1 MAVHT
6 LTLKDGSTLQV
17 EAPRD
22 TPVSELVDL
31 ANQQSNVSG
40 KQLVEQRRQERSARS
55 SERGPSQYMAVPE
68 PERGLLGDL
77 RTGFGTGFV
86 ETGEMA
92 ALGAATLL
100 DEENELAARGRI
112 QSVADAI
119 KPNVREGDKDDI
131 AFKIGQTFGSIAGFA
146 APIAGAAAAAPAAVP
161 AAAVGTGI
169 GALLGVGAAAGEASE
184 RARAAGATQEERNRA
199 IRQASPVG
207 LLEVAPLG
215 RFMRS
220 VDIPVIGQFIKDL
233 GPETVETIGQRIQN
247 AAITGGGEA
256 AQEVTAE
263 IVQNLAERGYNP
275 ERAIMEGTG
284 ESALYGGGAGATI
297 QFLVDAFTNSRKA
310 GADTGPAQ
318 GELFGEG
325 EDLGQAPERVMG
337 DQREMFPEQDLGL
350 APERP
355 DERQLNLFD
364 AQDQQSAAFA
374 RTARRADEERE
385 RMLGRPISEFETE
398 GDPFLERTKA
408 ERDAA
413 RAGIA
418 GLQRPQRPEPE
429 QRDMI
434 RELEQA
440 TIPEEEQRAQAA
452 ARERE
457 ALRAVGRNDEAAF
470 EQPDLFALQQ
480 EEERRRLGPEELRR
494 PDQFMDVPEAAEPR
508 EATVRE
514 RDLVDLAQERQQ
526 AAQEDADIADQLA
539 AMDAEEATQ
548 RQQAETLRAESAAET
563 AQGKMDTDRAAQ
575 TSAIR
580 TRVLQDTVAN
590 AGDIKQPVAL
600 RNAFESALSEA
611 GLREPKATPQ
621 EMESLRRAS
630 SVMRA
635 KDPALETVAEQ
646 ESVKDPGQLEMEA
659 RVAPKGFAPLN
670 KPAVSSVDLGQPL
683 EVFNVTSQEAQP
695 TAGGRS
701 VPAPV
706 GDVGARPARP
716 VPSPAPAVEA
726 TGEPTAPR
734 DSGLGSPVVEPR
746 VSDGSGRAER
756 DALGETGTTR
766 KVVPTFP
773 EKTAATKK
781 GGGTRFVSTKA
792 SQPLRKDTAT
802 AKVVDKE
809 TAAKKVRAEL
819 KKRWESR
826 ATDVAKREYAA
837 ADNIVKG
844 DPFTPAENRKILKLL
859 ETPVKSREKAALDAA
874 VTYLGLYPNPAE
886 GLYLAMWEITQVPA
900 KRGKQDVAMGTP
912 QSRGDPLLKG
922 TGGKAANKAVKWA
935 QENLDSNGKEWVRK
949 SVIAIQKDLM
959 GVADADLTVAQLK
972 EQGVTDPVQM
982 QREKEALEAERE
994 EAEEMLE
1001 AEAANDFDA
1010 EKQLNF
1016 TRIKIDKLLKANAVV
1031 GLDLPLHP
1039 SVGASIKAGDLR
1051 GALLSLADTSPSNQV
1066 RNIAAKLAGVVGDRK
1081 NLARA
1086 KAATKGSKVKS
1097 VVYHGSGKTDITEF
1111 KPSGYTQGLYFSPN
1125 RGLAQ
1130 DYMVQRGDGTGRVY
1144 EVMLDIKNPLVIKG
1158 TYKKSLS
1165 DRIDVALGRKSE
1177 KDVRAEQRDRRSA
1190 SMILSAERI
1199 KELKSQ
1205 GYDGIMNEDAM
1216 EYVAFD
1222 ASQVHMVDGPD
1233 GGTKLVIKKDL
1244 KAADGRPAAGMFDPE
1259 TNTITLDEGTGINAH
1274 TLIHEMTHAAASA
1287 TLSNKAHP
1295 LTKQITKLFETT
1307 KEYLGT
1313 AYGAQNVD
1321 EFFSEAMSN
1330 PDFRAMLA
1338 TINVKGEPVSALRR
1352 FLNSMGNFVRRL
1364 MGRPT
1369 TPLDAMET
1377 VDTFVDGL
1385 LAPAPQYRNSGQLLM
1400 SSTADGAKKVLNTLV
1415 SRTQKKFGTPEAR
1428 KDFRR
1433 QFGNDSMQFLESN
1446 VADNA
1451 KRLLLQLTGS
1461 QAMADIAKAA
1471 GLGNLGYKLDR
1482 IINEQRGSIRTA
1494 NEQVKREIDK
1504 VVAWVDKAGDAKK
1517 ETLDRLIYNDKYGA
1531 TIHQVDPT
1539 LTAAEAKKRY
1549 AKDSDKMAVWNEQRK
1564 DWNALGADGQ
1574 RTYKIM
1580 RDSYRNQYEKMRAV
1594 IFGEIDELMA
1604 DNPEAANKLKNEVYG
1619 KLFDKG
1625 TLDVYFPLIREGQY
1639 KLTYA
1644 AKNPASPREAYV
1656 VEMFTTRRERD
1667 QAAAEVKADKNFTG
1681 VETFDGEMTN
1691 SDFKNAPPA
1700 SFVAQTLRT
1709 LSANGV
1715 DGDVQTQ
1722 IMRLFVNA
1730 LPETSFAKSLQKRKG
1745 TPGYM
1750 TNSVYAMKSKAYDLA
1765 GQTEKLKYA
1774 AILRSLDS
1782 EIGAQVTPEG
1792 AAQAKSR
1799 FGKYVQGTR
1808 ASFEE
1813 VKKELLDRSKFARE
1827 GARNKDLEAYGRRL
1841 NQTAFIFTIGFNVS
1855 SALVNLS
1862 QVPLF
1867 VMPFLGGKYG
1877 YPETGKAVWAAG
1889 SIVKSS
1895 KNSILSNYDIRD
1907 DGVLSV
1913 KRDLDVPA
1921 ERRKELEEL
1930 APLAALAMKRGQL
1943 GQGYLAEALG
1953 LEESGRVSRGGK
1965 VGAVMDNI
1973 SVLSAYMFNHGEQYN
1988 RQVTLVTAY
1997 KLALQ
2002 KLAKDSPSMTRTE
2015 RMDKAAE
2022 MAIYETQETNG
2033 GSFLE
2038 TAPPIAR
2045 ENIGRVAFMYKSYG
2059 LQMYY
2064 SMFKAAKTAFDSD
2077 KGKLFGPEGSPE
2089 RKAAW
2094 KQLLGL
2100 HGTALFFA
2108 GIQGVPLYGAVQLMA
2123 DLIFR
2128 DDEED
2133 DFDTMVRK
2141 YVGEGWYKGAITKFA
2156 GIDVASR
2163 VALTGLLIQEN
2174 RYNNDP
2180 SLEENLGHY
2189 LGGPALSVA
2198 KRLGRGV
2205 SDLASG
2211 ETQRGIENMMP
2222 VAIANAYKGTFGRYA
2237 DQGGAFT
2244 RRADPIYDDM
2254 TAGEM
2259 ASQVLGFPP
2268 TEYTF
2273 RQEQNMISKRI
2284 DIAVGKKRSGLHKK
2298 YYVAMR
2304 LGDFEAADSVFDEIM
2319 KFNDRHPE
2327 AAITPNSI
2335 ERSMNQ
2341 HAKTSS
2347 EMYNGVSLS
2356 PLYRRTLEQLRSEYS
2371 Q

>member
-31 ANQQSNVSG
+31 ANQQSDVSG
-40 KQLVEQRRQERSARS
+40 KQLVEQRRQERLARPGF
-55 SERGPSQYMAVPE
+55 ESQYMAVPE
-68 PERGLLGDL
+68 PETGLLGDL
-77 RTGFGTGFV
+77 TSGFGTGFV

-92 ALGAATLL
+92 ALGAATLF
-100 DEENELAARGRI
+100 DEENELAARDSI
-112 QSVADAI
+112 QSIADAI
-119 KPNVREGDKDDI
+119 KPNVRSGDKDDI

-146 APIAGAAAAAPAAVP
+146 VPIAAAAAAAPAAVP
-161 AAAVGTGI
+161 TTAVGTGI
-169 GALLGVGAAAGEASE
+169 GALLGVGASAGEASE
-184 RARAAGATQEERNRA
+184 RARAAGATEEQRNKA
-199 IRQASPVG
+199 IRSAAPVG

-220 VDIPVIGQFIKDL
+220 VDVPVIGQFIKDL

-284 ESALYGGGAGATI
+284 ESALYGGGAGASI

-310 GADTGPAQ
+310 GVTPTTQEEPLQITDQRA
-318 GELFGEG
+318 EG
-325 EDLGQAPERVMG
+325 ALPAPE
-337 DQREMFPEQDLGL
+337 
-350 APERP
+350 
-355 DERQLNLFD
+355 
-364 AQDQQSAAFA
+364 
-374 RTARRADEERE
+374 
-385 RMLGRPISEFETE
+385 
-398 GDPFLERTKA
+398 
-408 ERDAA
+408 
-413 RAGIA
+413 GIA
-418 GLQRPQRPEPE
+418 GLLPDRRESDARE
-429 QRDMI
+429 AIGTAIDAKGDISLDDMQDI
-434 RELEQA
+434 VARTQIPFPALERVVAEEREKRGSALA
-440 TIPEEEQRAQAA
+440 QRARSEMEAAPEAPVEGAPSRMAAAVADAKAGRSAVQSDIERNEKTVQDA
-452 ARERE
+452 ARERQGL
-457 ALRAVGRNDEAAF
+457 AAAARGDEAAF

-480 EEERRRLGPEELRR
+480 EQERRRLGPEELRR
-494 PDQFMDVPEAAEPR
+494 PDQFMDSLLDEAAETPR
-508 EATVRE
+508 PATPAAE
-514 RDLVDLAQERQQ
+514 RDLVDIMDEESALATEI
-526 AAQEDADIADQLA
+526 E
-539 AMDAEEATQ
+539 AEEATKRDATQ
-548 RQQAETLRAESAAET
+548 IRAESTAET

-580 TRVLQDTVAN
+580 TKVLQDTVAN
-590 AGDIKQPVAL
+590 AGEIKQPVAL
-600 RNAFESALSEA
+600 RNAFESALSAE

-630 SVMRA
+630 GMMRA
-635 KDPALETVAEQ
+635 KDPTLEPVAEQ
-646 ESVKDPGQLEMEA
+646 EAVKDPRQLEMEA
-659 RVAPKGFAPLN
+659 RVAPKGFTPLN

-683 EVFNVTSQEAQP
+683 EVRSNAEGTDAAGSRTGP
-695 TAGGRS
+695 TG
-701 VPAPV
+701 V
-706 GDVGARPARP
+706 G
-716 VPSPAPAVEA
+716 PSPASGGRGAVSRA
-726 TGEPTAPR
+726 GEPATP
-734 DSGLGSPVVEPR
+734 DVGELGSPLRSIGDVAARTSQRSDTLAEPT
-746 VSDGSGRAER
+746 EFNR
-756 DALGETGTTR
+756 DALGGRETGAAGQVIPGVARTKDGKKLSADTGGR
-766 KVVPTFP
+766 FAPKTS
-773 EKTAATKK
+773 KQATAA
-781 GGGTRFVSTKA
+781 KA
-792 SQPLRKDTAT
+792 
-802 AKVVDKE
+802 VDKE
-809 TAAKKVRAEL
+809 AAAKEARTSL
-819 KKRWESR
+819 KKRWEDK
-826 ATDVAKREYAA
+826 ATDTAKREYA
-837 ADNIVKG
+837 DTENQVKG
-844 DPFTPAENRKILKLL
+844 DPLTPTENRKILKLL
-859 ETPVKSREKAALDAA
+859 DTPVKSRSKDTLDAV

-886 GLYLAMWEITQVPA
+886 GLYLAM
-900 KRGKQDVAMGTP
+900 QDVAMGTP

-922 TGGKAANKAVKWA
+922 TGGKAAGKAVKWA
-935 QENLDSNGKEWVRK
+935 EENLDKNGKEWVRK
-949 SVIAIQKDLM
+949 STIAIQKDLM

-972 EQGVTDPVQM
+972 EKGVTDAVQM
-982 QREKEALEAERE
+982 QRDKEALDAQRE
-994 EAEEMLE
+994 EAEAMLE
-1001 AEAANDFDA
+1001 AETASDFDA
-1010 EKQLNF
+1010 AKQLNF
-1016 TRIKIDKLLKANAVV
+1016 TSIKIKKLLEANAVV

-1039 SVGASIKAGDLR
+1039 SVGASIRAGDLKA
-1051 GALLSLADTSPSNQV
+1051 ALSSLVDTSPSKQV
-1066 RNIAAKLAGVVGDRK
+1066 RDVARKLADVVGD
-1081 NLARA
+1081 
-1086 KAATKGSKVKS
+1086 
-1097 VVYHGSGKTDITEF
+1097 
-1111 KPSGYTQGLYFSPN
+1111 
-1125 RGLAQ
+1125 
-1130 DYMVQRGDGTGRVY
+1130 
-1144 EVMLDIKNPLVIKG
+1144 
-1158 TYKKSLS
+1158 
-1165 DRIDVALGRKSE
+1165 
-1177 KDVRAEQRDRRSA
+1177 
-1190 SMILSAERI
+1190 
-1199 KELKSQ
+1199 
-1205 GYDGIMNEDAM
+1205 
-1216 EYVAFD
+1216 
-1222 ASQVHMVDGPD
+1222 
-1233 GGTKLVIKKDL
+1233 TKLVIRKDL
-1244 KAADGRPAAGMFDPE
+1244 KAAGMFDPE

-1287 TLSNKAHP
+1287 TLSNKSHP
-1295 LTKQITKLFETT
+1295 LTKQITKLFENT

-1338 TINVKGEPVSALRR
+1338 TINVKGEPISALRR
-1352 FLNSMGNFVRRL
+1352 FLNSAGNFVRRL

-1369 TPLDAMET
+1369 TPLDAMDT

-1400 SSTADGAKKVLNTLV
+1400 SSTAEGAKKVLDTMVN
-1415 SRTQKKFGTPEAR
+1415 RTQKKFGTPEAR

-1451 KRLLLQLTGS
+1451 KRLLLKLTGS

-1531 TIHQVDPT
+1531 TIYQVDPT
-1539 LTAAEAKKRY
+1539 LTAAQAKKRY
-1549 AKDSDKMAVWNEQRK
+1549 AKDSEKMAVWNEQRK

-1574 RTYKIM
+1574 RTYTTM
-1580 RDSYRNQYEKMRAV
+1580 RDNYRKQYEKMRAV
-1594 IFGEIDELMA
+1594 IFGEIDELMK
-1604 DNPEAANKLKNEVYG
+1604 DNPEAASKLKNEVYG

-1625 TLDVYFPLIREGQY
+1625 TLDVYFPLVREGQY

-1644 AKNPASPREAYV
+1644 AKNPASPREAFI
-1656 VEMFTTRRERD
+1656 VEMFTTKRERD
-1667 QAAAEVKADKNFTG
+1667 RAAAEVKADKEFTG
-1681 VETFDGEMTN
+1681 VATMDGEMTT
-1691 SDFKNAPPA
+1691 SDFQKAPPA

-1750 TNSVYAMKSKAYDLA
+1750 TDSVYAMKSKAYDLA

-1782 EIGAQVTPEG
+1782 EITAQVTPEG

-1799 FGKYVQGTR
+1799 LGKTAQATR
-1808 ASFEE
+1808 ASFEQ
-1813 VKKELLDRSKFARE
+1813 VKNELLDRSKFARE
-1827 GARNKDLEAYGRRL
+1827 GAERKDLEAYGRRL

-1877 YPETGKAVWAAG
+1877 YKETGIAVKEAG
-1889 SIVKSS
+1889 SLVASS
-1895 KNSILSNYDIRD
+1895 KNSILENYDIRD
-1907 DGVLSV
+1907 DGVMSV
-1913 KRDLDVPA
+1913 KKDLDVPT
-1921 ERRKELEEL
+1921 ERRKELEDL
-1930 APLAALAMKRGQL
+1930 APLVALAARRGQL

-1965 VGAVMDNI
+1965 VGAIMDNV
-1973 SVLSAYMFNHGEQYN
+1973 SVLSAFAFNHGEQFN

-2002 KLAKDSPSMTRTE
+2002 KLAKDSPNMTRTE

-2022 MAIYETQETNG
+2022 MAIYEAQETNG

-2045 ENIGRVAFMYKSYG
+2045 ESLGRVAFMYKSYG

-2064 SMFKAAKTAFDSD
+2064 SMLKAAKTAFDSD
-2077 KGKLFGPEGSPE
+2077 KGKLFGAEGSPE

-2094 KQLLGL
+2094 KQLIGL

-2108 GIQGVPLYGAVQLMA
+2108 GIQGVPLYGAVQLVA
-2123 DLIFR
+2123 DLFFL

-2133 DFDTMVRK
+2133 DFDTIVRK
-2141 YVGEGWYKGAITKFA
+2141 HVGEGWYKGAITKVA
-2156 GIDVASR
+2156 GIDVAGR
-2163 VALTGLLIQEN
+2163 TALTGLLIQEN

-2205 SDLASG
+2205 SDLATG

-2237 DQGGAFT
+2237 DQGGAFP
-2244 RRADPIYDDM
+2244 RRGDPIYDDM

-2284 DIAVGKKRSGLHKK
+2284 DISVGKKRSGLHKK

-2327 AAITPNSI
+2327 AAITPKSI

-2341 HAKTSS
+2341 HAKTSL
-2347 EMYNGVSLS
+2347 EMYNGVTLS
-2356 PLYRRTLEQLRSEYS
+2356 PLYRRTLEQLRSEYD

>member
-1 MAVHT
+1 MAIHT
-6 LTLKDGSTLQV
+6 LTLKDGSTVQV
-17 EAPRD
+17 EAPRG
-22 TPVSELVDL
+22 TPVSELVGL
-31 ANQQSNVSG
+31 ANTQSRAASQQGLQNR
-40 KQLVEQRRQERSARS
+40 QQERQAFFD
-55 SERGPSQYMAVPE
+55 SQRPEYAAIPE
-68 PERGLLGDL
+68 PE
-77 RTGFGTGFV
+77 TGFFGDITSGFSTGFV

-100 DEENELAARGRI
+100 GEENELVAREKI

-131 AFKIGQTFGSIAGFA
+131 AFKIGSTFGSIAGFA
-146 APIAGAAAAAPAAVP
+146 APIAGVAAAAPAAIP

-169 GALLGVGAAAGEASE
+169 GALLGVGTAAGEASE
-184 RARAAGATQEERNRA
+184 RARAAGATEEQRNRA
-199 IRQASPVG
+199 IRQAAPAG

-256 AQEVTAE
+256 AQEVTSE

-275 ERAIMEGTG
+275 ERAILEGTG

-310 GADTGPAQ
+310 GPQAGGAQ
-318 GELFGEG
+318 GELFGTE
-325 EDLGQAPERVMG
+325 EDLGQAPSRVMG
-337 DQREMFPEQDLGL
+337 DQREMFPEEDLGL

-364 AQDQQSAAFA
+364 ARDQQSAALA
-374 RTARRADEERE
+374 RTARRADEERA
-385 RMLGRPISEFETE
+385 RLMGRPISEFEAK

-418 GLQRPQRPEPE
+418 GLQRPQQPEPE
-429 QRDMI
+429 QRDMV

-457 ALRAVGRNDEAAF
+457 GLRAARRGDEAAF

-480 EEERRRLGPEELRR
+480 EQERRRLGPEELRR
-494 PDQFMDVPEAAEPR
+494 PNQFMDELLYEQPEVRAPERPAA
-508 EATVRE
+508 TG
-514 RDLVDLAQERQQ
+514 DLVDMADQRQRT
-526 AAQEDADIADQLA
+526 AQEDAGITDQLA
-539 AMDAEEATQ
+539 AIDAEEATQ
-548 RQQAETLRAESAAET
+548 RQQAQTLRAESTTET
-563 AQGKMDTDRAAQ
+563 AQNKLDADRAAQ
-575 TSAIR
+575 TAQIR
-580 TRVLQDTVAN
+580 TRVLQDTVAT
-590 AGDIKQPVAL
+590 AGDIKQPAAL
-600 RNAFESALSEA
+600 RSAFESALAEA
-611 GLREPKATPQ
+611 GLREPTATPQ

-630 SVMRA
+630 GMMRA
-635 KDPALETVAEQ
+635 KDPTKAPALEPAVEQ
-646 ESVKDPGQLEMEA
+646 GAVKDPAQGALEA
-659 RVAPKGFAPLN
+659 RVAPKDRSEVQSSFPGMGRKADLGVAPTQESATETPTVPTPVDEAFLDELGVPKAAPIRKRVLGKDFNDPEVRQQFATLAGNQNTSGAVKTNINRALGAVPETQADLPLFPRRGAKPATGITPLN
-670 KPAVSSVDLGQPL
+670 KSVVSSVDLGKTL
-683 EVFNVTSQEAQP
+683 EVSNVPSQEVKPRTGGSGVP
-695 TAGGRS
+695 TPS
-701 VPAPV
+701 
-706 GDVGARPARP
+706 GDVGAGRAGR
-716 VPSPAPAVEA
+716 VPSPTPAIKTA
-726 TGEPTAPR
+726 AEPTAPR
-734 DSGLGSPVVEPR
+734 GGGLGSPVVE
-746 VSDGSGRAER
+746 SGLPDAASGAQR
-756 DALGETGTTR
+756 DALTEKGTTR
-766 KVVPTFP
+766 KVAPTFP
-773 EKTAATKK
+773 EKTTTTKP
-781 GGGTRFVSTKA
+781 GGGVRFAPTKA
-792 SQPLRKDTAT
+792 SQPVRKDTVA
-802 AKVVDKE
+802 AKIVDKE
-809 TAAKKVRAEL
+809 TAAKNVRDAL
-819 KKRWESR
+819 KKRWESQ
-826 ATDVAKREYAA
+826 ATDAAKRGYA
-837 ADNIVKG
+837 DTENQVKG
-844 DPFTPAENRKILKLL
+844 DPFTPAENRKILNLL
-859 ETPVKSREKAALDAA
+859 ETPVKSRDKDTLDAV

-886 GLYLAMWEITQVPA
+886 GIYLAM
-900 KRGKQDVAMGTP
+900 QDVALGTP

-935 QENLDSNGKEWVRK
+935 EENLDSNGKEWVRK

-972 EQGVTDPVQM
+972 EQGVTDAVQL
-982 QREKEALEAERE
+982 QREKDALEAQRE
-994 EAEEMLE
+994 EAAAVLE
-1001 AEAANDFDA
+1001 AEARDNEPFDI
-1010 EKQLNF
+1010 ERQLSY
-1016 TRIKIDKLLKANAVV
+1016 TSVKIKKLLEANAVV

-1039 SVGASIKAGDLR
+1039 SVGASIKAGEL
-1051 GALLSLADTSPSNQV
+1051 GAALSALADTSPSAQV
-1066 RNIAAKLAGVVGDRK
+1066 RNIAAKLADVVGD
-1081 NLARA
+1081 
-1086 KAATKGSKVKS
+1086 
-1097 VVYHGSGKTDITEF
+1097 
-1111 KPSGYTQGLYFSPN
+1111 
-1125 RGLAQ
+1125 
-1130 DYMVQRGDGTGRVY
+1130 
-1144 EVMLDIKNPLVIKG
+1144 
-1158 TYKKSLS
+1158 
-1165 DRIDVALGRKSE
+1165 
-1177 KDVRAEQRDRRSA
+1177 
-1190 SMILSAERI
+1190 
-1199 KELKSQ
+1199 
-1205 GYDGIMNEDAM
+1205 
-1216 EYVAFD
+1216 
-1222 ASQVHMVDGPD
+1222 
-1233 GGTKLVIKKDL
+1233 TKLVTKKDL
-1244 KAADGRPAAGMFDPE
+1244 KAADGRPVAGMFDPE
-1259 TNTITLDEGTGINAH
+1259 TNTITLDEGTGINPH
-1274 TLIHEMTHAAASA
+1274 TLVHEMTHAAASA
-1287 TLSNKAHP
+1287 TLSDKVHP
-1295 LTKQITKLFETT
+1295 LTKQITKLFQTT

-1313 AYGAQNVD
+1313 AYGAQDVD

-1330 PDFRAMLA
+1330 PEFRAMLA
-1338 TINVKGEPVSALRR
+1338 TINVKGEPISALRR
-1352 FLNSMGNFVRRL
+1352 FLNSTGNFVRRL

-1400 SSTADGAKKVLNTLV
+1400 SSTADGAKKVLDTLV
-1415 SRTQKKFGTPEAR
+1415 NRTQKKFGTPEAR
-1428 KDFRR
+1428 GDFRR
-1433 QFGNDSMQFLESN
+1433 QFGDDSVEFLQSG

-1451 KRLLLQLTGS
+1451 KKLLLKLTGS

-1482 IINEQRGSIRTA
+1482 IINEQRGGIRTA

-1504 VVAWVDKAGDAKK
+1504 VVAWVGSVSDAKK
-1517 ETLDRLIYNDKYGA
+1517 ATLDRLIYNDKYGA
-1531 TIHQVDPT
+1531 TIYQVDPT

-1549 AKDSDKMAVWNEQRK
+1549 AKDSDKMGVWNAQRA

-1580 RDSYRNQYEKMRAV
+1580 RDNYRSQYEKMRAV
-1594 IFGEIDELMA
+1594 IFGEIDELMK
-1604 DNPEAANKLKNEVYG
+1604 DNPEAATKLKNEVYG
-1619 KLFDKG
+1619 KLFEKG
-1625 TLDVYFPLIREGQY
+1625 TLDVYFPLVREGQY

-1644 AKNPASPREAYV
+1644 AKNPASEREAYI
-1656 VEMFTTRRERD
+1656 VEMFTTKRERD
-1667 QAAAEVKADKNFTG
+1667 RAATEVRADKEFTG

-1691 SDFKNAPPA
+1691 SDFRNAPPA

-1750 TNSVYAMKSKAYDLA
+1750 TDSVYAMKSKAYDLA

-1774 AILRSLDS
+1774 AILRSLER
-1782 EIGAQVTPEG
+1782 EIVEQVTPEG

-1799 FGKYVQGTR
+1799 FGKTTQSTR
-1808 ASFEE
+1808 ASFED
-1813 VKKELLDRSKFARE
+1813 VKGELLDRSKFARE
-1827 GARNKDLEAYGRRL
+1827 GAERKNLEAYGRRL

-1877 YPETGKAVWAAG
+1877 YKATGVAIKEAG
-1889 SIVKSS
+1889 SLVVSS
-1895 KNSILSNYDIRD
+1895 GNSILENYDIRD
-1907 DGVLSV
+1907 DGVLTV
-1913 KRDLDVPA
+1913 KKDLDVPA

-1930 APLAALAMKRGQL
+1930 APLAALALKRGQL

-1973 SVLSAYMFNHGEQYN
+1973 SVLSAFAFNHGEQFN

-2002 KLAKDSPSMTRTE
+2002 KLAKDSPNMTRTE

-2022 MAIYETQETNG
+2022 QAIYEAQETNG

-2045 ENIGRVAFMYKSYG
+2045 EGIGRVAFMYKSYG

-2064 SMFKAAKTAFDSD
+2064 SMLKAAKTAFDSD

-2094 KQLLGL
+2094 KQLIGL

-2108 GIQGVPLYGAVQLMA
+2108 GVQGVPLYGAVQLLA
-2123 DLIFR
+2123 DTFFL
-2128 DDEED
+2128 DDEEE
-2133 DFDTMVRK
+2133 DFDTIVRK
-2141 YVGEGWYKGAITKFA
+2141 HVGEGWYKGAVTKFA
-2156 GIDVASR
+2156 GIDIASR

-2222 VAIANAYKGTFGRYA
+2222 VAIANMYKGTFGRYA

-2244 RRADPIYDDM
+2244 RRGDPIYDDM

-2259 ASQVLGFPP
+2259 AAQVLGFPP

-2273 RQEQNMISKRI
+2273 RQEQNGISKGI
-2284 DIAVGKKRSGLHKK
+2284 DIAVGTQRSGLHKK
-2298 YYVAMR
+2298 YYVTMR
-2304 LGDFEAADSVFDEIM
+2304 LGDFEAADEVYREM
-2319 KFNDRHPE
+2319 LKFNDRHPE
-2327 AAITPNSI
+2327 AAITPSSI
-2335 ERSMNQ
+2335 ERSMAQ
-2341 HAKTSS
+2341 HAKTST
-2347 EMYNGVSLS
+2347 EMYNGVTLS
-2356 PLYRRTLEQLRSEYS
+2356 PMYRRTLEQLRSEYS

>member
-1 MAVHT
+1 MAIHT
-6 LTLKDGSTLQV
+6 LTLKDGSTRQV
-17 EAPRD
+17 EAPKD
-22 TPVSELVDL
+22 TPVSELVQL
-31 ANQQSNVSG
+31 ANSQGGRSG
-40 KQLVEQRRQERSARS
+40 QELIERRRQERLARS
-55 SERGPSQYMAVPE
+55 NERGESQYVSIRE
-68 PERGLLGDL
+68 PETGFIGDI
-77 RTGFGTGFV
+77 TSGFGTGFV

-100 DEENELAARGRI
+100 GEENELAARQRI

-119 KPNVREGDKDDI
+119 KPNVRSGDKDDI

-146 APIAGAAAAAPAAVP
+146 VPIAGAAAIAPAAVP
-161 AAAVGTGI
+161 TAAVGTGI

-184 RARAAGATQEERNRA
+184 RARAAGATEEQRNQA
-199 IRQASPVG
+199 IRRAAPVG

-220 VDIPVIGQFIKDL
+220 VDVPVIGQFIKDL

-310 GADTGPAQ
+310 GVDGPTPEAEPLQ
-318 GELFGEG
+318 ITDQRAAGALP
-325 EDLGQAPERVMG
+325 APE
-337 DQREMFPEQDLGL
+337 
-350 APERP
+350 
-355 DERQLNLFD
+355 
-364 AQDQQSAAFA
+364 
-374 RTARRADEERE
+374 
-385 RMLGRPISEFETE
+385 
-398 GDPFLERTKA
+398 
-408 ERDAA
+408 
-413 RAGIA
+413 GIA
-418 GLQRPQRPEPE
+418 GLIADRRASDAREAIGAVIDEKGDVSLEEMQDIVNRTQIPLPQLETVVAEEREKRGSALAQRARV
-429 QRDMI
+429 DM
-434 RELEQA
+434 EAEQA
-440 TIPEEEQRAQAA
+440 VAPAEQAPSRMAAAVADAKAGRSAVQSDVARNEQAA
-452 ARERE
+452 QKAARDRE
-457 ALRAVGRNDEAAF
+457 ALRAAGRGDVAAF

-480 EEERRRLGPEELRR
+480 EQERRRLGPEELRD
-494 PDQFMDVPEAAEPR
+494 PEQYMDATLFEEA
-508 EATVRE
+508 EADPQTPAAQ
-514 RDLVDLAQERQQ
+514 RDLVDMMDEESA
-526 AAQEDADIADQLA
+526 LA
-539 AMDAEEATQ
+539 AEIEAEEAVKRDATQ
-548 RQQAETLRAESAAET
+548 MRAESTAET
-563 AQGKMDTDRAAQ
+563 AQNKLEADRAGQ
-575 TSAIR
+575 TSETR

-590 AGDIKQPVAL
+590 AGDVKQPAAL
-600 RNAFESALSEA
+600 RRMYESALVEA

-630 SVMRA
+630 NVIRA
-635 KDPALETVAEQ
+635 KDPALETTAEQ
-646 ESVKDPGQLEMEA
+646 EAIKDPAQLEMEA
-659 RVAPKGFAPLN
+659 RVAPKERAAPTPAGITPLN
-670 KPAVSSVDLGQPL
+670 TPTVSSASLGQPL
-683 EVFNVTSQEAQP
+683 EVPNVASQETNPA
-695 TAGGRS
+695 AGGGGVS
-701 VPAPV
+701 PV
-706 GDVGARPARP
+706 GGVGGVRPP
-716 VPSPAPAVEA
+716 LGVPSPTDATEFTGRPA
-726 TGEPTAPR
+726 APR
-734 DSGLGSPVVEPR
+734 SVGLGSPVVEPR
-746 VSDGSGRAER
+746 VPDGSGPAEFSALERNALVGRPDTPEAKRAPIPAPVEPS
-756 DALGETGTTR
+756 AR
-766 KVVPTFP
+766 KV
-773 EKTAATKK
+773 EE
-781 GGGTRFVSTKA
+781 
-792 SQPLRKDTAT
+792 Q
-802 AKVVDKE
+802 KVVDKE
-809 TAAKKVRAEL
+809 VAAKKVRTDL
-819 KKRWESR
+819 KKRWEAQ
-826 ATDVAKREYAA
+826 ATDIAKREYA
-837 ADNIVKG
+837 DTENQVKG
-844 DPFTPAENRKILKLL
+844 DPFTTSENRKILKLL
-859 ETPVKSREKAALDAA
+859 ETPVKSRDKDTLDAV
-874 VTYLGLYPNPAE
+874 VTYIGLYPTPAE
-886 GLYLAMWEITQVPA
+886 GLYLAM
-900 KRGKQDVAMGTP
+900 QDVAMGTP

-922 TGGKAANKAVKWA
+922 TGGKAAGKAVKWA

-972 EQGVTDPVQM
+972 EKGVTDAVQL
-982 QREKEALEAERE
+982 QREKEALEAQRE
-994 EAEEMLE
+994 EAEAMLE
-1001 AEAANDFDA
+1001 AETEGNQSFDI
-1010 EKQLNF
+1010 ERQLDF
-1016 TRIKIDKLLKANAVV
+1016 TRIKINKLLEANAVV

-1039 SVGASIKAGDLR
+1039 SVGASIKNGNLQS
-1051 GALLSLADTSPSNQV
+1051 ALTNLASTSPSKQV
-1066 RNIAAKLAGVVGDRK
+1066 QNVARKMADVVGD
-1081 NLARA
+1081 
-1086 KAATKGSKVKS
+1086 
-1097 VVYHGSGKTDITEF
+1097 
-1111 KPSGYTQGLYFSPN
+1111 
-1125 RGLAQ
+1125 
-1130 DYMVQRGDGTGRVY
+1130 
-1144 EVMLDIKNPLVIKG
+1144 
-1158 TYKKSLS
+1158 
-1165 DRIDVALGRKSE
+1165 
-1177 KDVRAEQRDRRSA
+1177 
-1190 SMILSAERI
+1190 
-1199 KELKSQ
+1199 
-1205 GYDGIMNEDAM
+1205 
-1216 EYVAFD
+1216 
-1222 ASQVHMVDGPD
+1222 
-1233 GGTKLVIKKDL
+1233 TKLVTKKNL
-1244 KAADGRPAAGMFDPE
+1244 KAADGRPVAGMFDPE

-1287 TLSNKAHP
+1287 TLSNKSHP
-1295 LTKQITKLFETT
+1295 LTKQITKLFENV
-1307 KEYLGT
+1307 KEYLDT
-1313 AYGAQNVD
+1313 AYGAQDVD

-1330 PDFRAMLA
+1330 PDFRAKLA
-1338 TINVKGEPVSALRR
+1338 MINVKGESISALRR
-1352 FLNSMGNFVRRL
+1352 FLNSAGNFVRRL

-1400 SSTADGAKKVLNTLV
+1400 SSTAGDAKKVLDTLV
-1415 SRTQKKFGTPEAR
+1415 SRTHKKFGTPEAR

-1433 QFGNDSMQFLESN
+1433 QFGDDSIEFLQSG
-1446 VADNA
+1446 VADKA
-1451 KRLLLQLTGS
+1451 KRLLLRLTGS
-1461 QAMADIAKAA
+1461 QGMADIAKAA
-1471 GLGNLGYKLDR
+1471 GLGNLGDKLDR
-1482 IINEQRGSIRTA
+1482 TINDQRGGIRTA

-1504 VVAWVDKAGDAKK
+1504 VVAWVDKVSATKK
-1517 ETLDRLIYNDKYGA
+1517 DTLDRLIYNNRYGA
-1531 TIHQVDPT
+1531 TIYQVDPT
-1539 LTAAEAKKRY
+1539 LTAEQAKKLY
-1549 AKDSDKMAVWNEQRK
+1549 AKDSDKMDVWKAQRA

-1580 RDSYRNQYEKMRAV
+1580 RDNYRNQYEKMRAV
-1594 IFGEIDELMA
+1594 IFGEIDELMK

-1625 TLDVYFPLIREGQY
+1625 TLDVYFPLIREGKY

-1656 VEMFTTRRERD
+1656 VEMFTTKRERD
-1667 QAAAEVKADKNFTG
+1667 RAAAEVKADKDFTG
-1681 VETFDGEMTN
+1681 VETFDGEMN
-1691 SDFKNAPPA
+1691 ASDFRNAPPA

-1745 TPGYM
+1745 TPGHM

-1774 AILRSLDS
+1774 AILRALER
-1782 EIGAQVTPEG
+1782 EIVEQTAPEK
-1792 AAQAKSR
+1792 AAVAKSR
-1799 FGKYVQGTR
+1799 LGKTVQATR
-1808 ASFEE
+1808 ASFDD
-1813 VKKELLDRSKFARE
+1813 VKAELLDRSKFARE
-1827 GARNKDLEAYGRRL
+1827 GAERKDLEAYGRRL

-1877 YPETGKAVWAAG
+1877 YKETGIAVKEAG
-1889 SIVKSS
+1889 SIVASS

-1907 DGVLSV
+1907 DGVLTV
-1913 KRDLDVPA
+1913 KKDLDVPA
-1921 ERRKELEEL
+1921 ERRAELEEL
-1930 APLAALAMKRGQL
+1930 APLVALATKRGQL

-1953 LEESGRVSRGGK
+1953 LEESGRVSRGSK
-1965 VGAVMDNI
+1965 IGAVMDNI
-1973 SVLSAYMFNHGEQYN
+1973 SVLSAFAFNHGEQFN

-1997 KLALQ
+1997 KLAMQ
-2002 KLAKDSPSMTRTE
+2002 KLSKDSPNMTRTE

-2022 MAIYETQETNG
+2022 QAIYEAQETNG

-2045 ENIGRVAFMYKSYG
+2045 EGLGRVAFMYKSYG

-2064 SMFKAAKTAFDSD
+2064 SMLKAAKTAFDSD

-2094 KQLLGL
+2094 KQLIGL
-2100 HGTALFFA
+2100 HGTAVFFA
-2108 GIQGVPLYGAVQLMA
+2108 GIQGVPLYGAVQLIA
-2123 DLIFR
+2123 DLFFL

-2133 DFDTMVRK
+2133 DFDTIVRK
-2141 YVGEGWYKGAITKFA
+2141 YVGEGWYKGAITEFS

-2174 RYNNDP
+2174 RFNNDP

-2205 SDLASG
+2205 DDLVNG

-2222 VAIANAYKGTFGRYA
+2222 VAIANMYKGTFGRYA

-2244 RRADPIYDDM
+2244 RRGDPIYDDM

-2273 RQEQNMISKRI
+2273 RQEQNQISKRI
-2284 DIAVGKKRSGLHKK
+2284 DIAVGKKRSSLHKQ

-2304 LGDFEAADSVFDEIM
+2304 LGDFDKADEVFDAII

-2327 AAITPNSI
+2327 ASITPQSI
-2335 ERSMNQ
+2335 ERSMAQ
-2341 HAKTSS
+2341 HAKTSL

-2356 PLYRRTLEQLRSEYS
+2356 PLYRQTLEQLRSEY
-2371 Q
+2371 QQ